1 MIGSPWWVPR
11 VVFFVK
17 RSTSQPTLP
26 VVQWSTLFTKKRA
39 LKLYILY
46 IYIHIYRTNS
56 CPNFSFV
63 RSTTGQNS
71 VATVAQFCRNHPFY
85 MQNAKQLNED
95 TRLRSTFSCPGT
107 GPTMPL
113 LVDHP
118 NLCETA
124 GKWYSSQR
132 ITLEVRTWNRSSFT
146 HVTSISGNQYPTQ
159 PKVPWENSSPVPP

>member
-1 MIGSPWWVPR
+1 MSPKGCFFCKAINFTTNITCGAMIYLVYQKKS
-11 VVFFVK
+11 
-17 RSTSQPTLP
+17 SQIVYT
-26 VVQWSTLFTKKRA
+26 
-39 LKLYILY
+39 